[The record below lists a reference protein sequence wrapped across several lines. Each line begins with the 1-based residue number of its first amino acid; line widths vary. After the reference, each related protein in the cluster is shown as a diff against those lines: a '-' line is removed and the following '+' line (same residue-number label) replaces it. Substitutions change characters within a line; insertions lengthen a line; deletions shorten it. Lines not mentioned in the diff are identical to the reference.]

1 LLLKEEVEYINNE
14 GNEVGMPPPARLERL
29 EVAGKS
35 GTTQREAA

>member
-14 GNEVGMPPPARLERL
+14 GNDMPPPARLERL